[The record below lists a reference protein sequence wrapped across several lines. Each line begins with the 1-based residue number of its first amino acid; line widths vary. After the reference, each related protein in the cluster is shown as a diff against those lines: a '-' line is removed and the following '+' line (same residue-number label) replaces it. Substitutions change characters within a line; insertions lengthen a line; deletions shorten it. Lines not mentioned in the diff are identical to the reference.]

1 MALTRKMLA
10 AMDIPAE
17 KIDEIIS
24 AHTET
29 VSAIKEERD
38 SYKAD
43 AAELADVKAKLAEA
57 EKKISEADSA
67 GWEQKYTALKG
78 EYDGYKT
85 EVETKAAKTAKE
97 SAYKKLLA
105 EAGISE
111 KRIAS
116 VMKVSDLDSVKM
128 NADGTIQDSEKLI
141 EGVKTEWADFIE
153 SKREKGADVTNPPA
167 NNGGEDGK
175 KPSRAANMAAQYYAE
190 HYGNKPKED

>member
-57 EKKISEADSA
+57 EKKISDADSA
-67 GWEQKYTALKG
+67 GWEQKYTALKS

-85 EVETKAAKTAKE
+85 EVENKAAKTAKE
-97 SAYKKLLA
+97 TAYKKLLA

-153 SKREKGADVTNPPA
+153 TKKEKGANVPKPPA
-167 NNGGEDGK
+167 NNGGEDDK